1 MDKKARDDLTE
12 KEIKASL
19 KKIVK
24 QKIDEN
30 VRLRAFLQKKKI
42 YGAFVRNAVG
52 KELRIRTTNSTRG
65 TLVRELSILNSFR
78 WGDTKEG
85 WEYWN
90 AKNIEFEKFCEA
102 CNNGVYKDSI
112 STKSGISLRI

>member
-30 VRLRAFLQKKKI
+30 VRLCTFLQKKKI
-42 YGAFVRNAVG
+42 YGAFVRNAVA
-52 KELRIRTTNSTRG
+52 KEMRIRTTNSTWE
-65 TLVRELSILNSFR
+65 TPVRDPSIFNSFH
-78 WGDTKEG
+78 WIDTKEG
-85 WEYWN
+85 WEYWHI
-90 AKNIEFEKFCEA
+90 KNIEFEKFCEA
-102 CNNGVYKDSI
+102 CTYGINKDSI